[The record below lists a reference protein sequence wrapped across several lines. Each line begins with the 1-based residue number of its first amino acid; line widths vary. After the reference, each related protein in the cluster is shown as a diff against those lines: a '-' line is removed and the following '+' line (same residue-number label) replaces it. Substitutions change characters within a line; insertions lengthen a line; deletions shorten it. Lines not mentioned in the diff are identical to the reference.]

1 MFEYLSNYF
10 KTKIVVPVCKM
21 QQFMCMEDYVDKSI
35 FTLEREEGW
44 IELSMSKFYF
54 ADPLKDINMTE
65 NLVFDTDEFYLLM
78 RTSGWSGN
86 NVVEYNKESRGY
98 ISYMVPYSCHCNFKE
113 IEKFIQLVKPAQIE
127 QLVPINVS

>member
-1 MFEYLSNYF
+1 MD
-10 KTKIVVPVCKM
+10 
-21 QQFMCMEDYVDKSI
+21 DYVDRSI
-35 FTLEREEGW
+35 FTLERDEGW

-54 ADPLKDINMTE
+54 ADPLKDINLTE

-98 ISYMVPYSCHCNFKE
+98 ISYMVPYSCHSNFKE
-113 IEKFIQLVKPAQIE
+113 MERFISLLKPA
-127 QLVPINVS
+127 